1 VNYEAVNYV
10 DYANYE
16 ADSGKTNMEN
26 VCLTKDI
33 SLVSN
38 IIGLTGKA
46 EGCRN
51 GDQHRFVTCVAW
63 EGLYVFFRYWNSIY
77 WNVDCFA
84 IYEDVV
90 VVFSGIIWHGVSR
103 LVH

>member
-1 VNYEAVNYV
+1 MNYEAVNYV

-38 IIGLTGKA
+38 IIGLTGKLRAA
-46 EGCRN
+46 EMEIS
-51 GDQHRFVTCVAW
+51 TA
-63 EGLYVFFRYWNSIY
+63 L
-77 WNVDCFA
+77 
-84 IYEDVV
+84 
-90 VVFSGIIWHGVSR
+90 
-103 LVH
+103 